1 MLKLKIVQTEYAQH
15 VHAHRGEMQEN
26 PQPRTDHVF
35 RDRKLIKSV
44 NIALEK
50 YLNKRIFINLLFQG
64 HKSDQHQSQDC
75 VTLVFGLEM
84 NL

>member
-1 MLKLKIVQTEYAQH
+1 MHNLKIVQTEDAQH

-50 YLNKRIFINLLFQG
+50 YLNKRIFY
-64 HKSDQHQSQDC
+64 
-75 VTLVFGLEM
+75 
-84 NL
+84 